1 MQNVQPAVATSSAAS
16 DFINRVY
23 IWMGGA
29 LALTAGA
36 AWYVYNTPAVYERI
50 VGSYLFMIL
59 LIAEVGLVL
68 WLSTMVSR
76 MSATTATAA
85 FVVYALLNGITISVI
100 LAVYTQASIAGT
112 FLVTAGT
119 FMATAWYGYVT
130 KRDLSAFGS
139 FMVMSLIGLILAS
152 LVNLFLRNEAIYWVL
167 TYLGVIIFV
176 GLTAYDMQKIKQ
188 LSGVSM
194 DGETAQKSAIMA
206 ALTLY
211 LDFINLFLH
220 LLRIFGKRK

>member
-1 MQNVQPAVATSSAAS
+1 MENVQPAVAASSAAS

-50 VGSYLFMIL
+50 AGSYLFMIL

-68 WLSTMVSR
+68 WLSTMVNR

-85 FVVYALLNGITISVI
+85 FVVYALLNGITMSVI

-112 FLVTAGT
+112 FLVTGGT
-119 FMATAWYGYVT
+119 FIATAWYGYVT

-152 LVNLFLRNEAIYWVL
+152 VVNLFLRNEAIYWVL
-167 TYLGVIIFV
+167 TYLGVIVFV